1 MYTDPVPQL
10 ESVNQ
15 LQKKVVRLSEFELE
29 NKQLRDTLE
38 EYNQEFASVKNQ
50 GNYKVACYM
59 YCCFAAYNHFICT
72 EIQNGVWEINERIV
86 ANCMAKVWS

>member
-15 LQKKVVRLSEFELE
+15 LQKKVVRLSELELE

-59 YCCFAAYNHFICT
+59 YCCYCHVLSFHFYLNT
-72 EIQNGVWEINERIV
+72 KWGVGN
-86 ANCMAKVWS
+86 K